1 MVMPPG
7 DALGDV
13 LYANAADP
21 RHGTGE
27 VLLHQLLAETDCL
40 EDLRGLV
47 GLDRRNTHLRGDLYD
62 TAQHGLVVVL
72 DRGMVILIED
82 ADVDHLRDALMGEV
96 RVDGTRTEAEDG
108 RELMDIAR
116 LARLEDQGHGGPL
129 LRLDEV
135 LLDGAHRQQGW
146 NRHVVLV
153 DSTIAQDDDVVA
165 ALVCT
170 IHRDIELLQGLLEGG
185 ILIVEKRDHLGPEAR
200 LVEVLDLHK
209 LDARED
215 RVLHLEH
222 AAVVRLILQQIT
234 IGADVDGRIRDDLLA
249 EGVDR
254 RVRNLCE
261 ELLEVVE
268 QQLVLLAEY
277 RKRDIVAHRRGLLDA
292 VLRHREDHGLHVLVA
307 VAEDLIE
314 AVTHLLRVRRDLPVR
329 DLQVL
334 DVKEVPVEP
343 LTVRLTC
350 RIGFLA
356 LLVRDDALRLRVDEQ
371 HTARLESG
379 LLHDVLRINV

>member
-1 MVMPPG
+1 MV
-7 DALGDV
+7 V
-13 LYANAADP
+13 
-21 RHGTGE
+21 
-27 VLLHQLLAETDCL
+27 
-40 EDLRGLV
+40 
-47 GLDRRNTHLRGDLYD
+47 
-62 TAQHGLVVVL
+62 
-72 DRGMVILIED
+72 LIED
-82 ADVDHLRDALMGEV
+82 ADVDHLGDALMREV

-108 RELMDIAR
+108 RKLMNIAR

-135 LLDGAHRQQGW
+135 LLDGAHRQQGR

-153 DSTIAQDDDVVA
+153 DPTIAQDDDVVA

-170 IHRDIELLQGLLEGG
+170 IDRDIELLQGLLEGG
-185 ILIVEKRDHLGPEAR
+185 VLIVEKRDHLGPEAR

-209 LDARED
+209 LDARKN

-222 AAVVRLILQQIT
+222 AAVVGLILQQIT

-254 RVRNLCE
+254 RVGDLCE
-261 ELLEVVE
+261 ELLEVIE
-268 QQLVLLAEY
+268 QKLVLLAQHGE
-277 RKRDIVAHRRGLLDA
+277 RNIVAHRRGLLDA
-292 VLRHREDHGLHVLVA
+292 VLRHREDHGLHVLIA
-307 VAEDLIE
+307 VAENLIE
-314 AVTHLLRVRRDLPVR
+314 TVTHLLRVRRDLAVR
-329 DLQVL
+329 DLQIL
-334 DVKEVPVEP
+334 DVEEVPVEP

-379 LLHDVLRINV
+379 LLHDVLRVNV